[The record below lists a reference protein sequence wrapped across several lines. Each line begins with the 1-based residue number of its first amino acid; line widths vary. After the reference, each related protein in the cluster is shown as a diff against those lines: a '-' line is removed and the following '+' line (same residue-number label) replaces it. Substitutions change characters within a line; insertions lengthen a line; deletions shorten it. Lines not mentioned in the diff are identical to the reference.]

1 MRAHASI
8 QLTRRCVRGWLLTE
22 TMKQFDSSV
31 FDGPILGII
40 SRVFDVRRDFLDRY
54 FFSSSMFDDQF
65 LQKLEFRL
73 FVLKLYDFPSLGCCP
88 AGGVDFE

>member
-1 MRAHASI
+1 
-8 QLTRRCVRGWLLTE
+8 
-22 TMKQFDSSV
+22 MKQFDSSV

-40 SRVFDVRRDFLDRY
+40 SRVFDVRRDLLDSY

-73 FVLKLYDFPSLGCCP
+73 FVLKLYEFPFLGCCP
-88 AGGVDFE
+88 AGGVDLE

>member
-1 MRAHASI
+1 MNTNI
-8 QLTRRCVRGWLLTE
+8 ILTE

-40 SRVFDVRRDFLDRY
+40 SRVFDVRRDLWDGCV
-54 FFSSSMFDDQF
+54 FSSSMFDDQF
-65 LQKLEFRL
+65 LQKLKFRL
-73 FVLKLYDFPSLGCCP
+73 FVLNLYVFPSLGQCP